1 MILIKKLLQQIDF
14 FNFRNGFIAFN
25 PFINYSQIDIYE
37 FINYIFERDN
47 VLPFEVEGEDR
58 DYQNH
63 KYNGIMCEILDTGKT
78 RTFMVLN
85 NLDFLEEI
93 KGRKFVVMS
102 PITYIGRNRTAN
114 NSRYLYAFA
123 IDLDGVE
130 EKHIGSLFKQFSNGR
145 IYPPNIIVSSGN
157 GLHLYYILKEPIA
170 LFDNVKVLL
179 KRFKYG
185 LIDLVWSGFTSK
197 QSRQYQGI
205 FQGFRVP
212 ETQTKF
218 GEKVRAYI
226 NYDIPFYDINE
237 LNKRLDSDIKLTE
250 EEILQIER
258 VVYKPKRI
266 SLAKAKELYPDWYER
281 RIVKGDKSR
290 KKWDIKR
297 DLYDW
302 WKRKITSN
310 KEVQEGHRY
319 FCLMTLAMYATKCNI
334 SYEEL
339 KEDAYAFLIEMEQK
353 TINQDNHFTKEDIE
367 DALRAYKESYITFP
381 RKDIERITGLSIP
394 ANKRNGRKQVVH
406 LMGAR
411 AIQEINDKVNQTNW
425 RQGNGRKEKKDI
437 VREWRLKNPLGKKI
451 ECEKQ
456 TGLSRHTVLKWWEK
470 VQEDIEEQN
479 KRYKEFSNIPFEI
492 KRKVYRKAYIHYH
505 SDYCLNNYGKPIT
518 TEEERKENIHIDY
531 FYFLLKEMK
540 IGDEKL
546 AEEIYKKRVENKNF
560 IRLKQ
565 LIKRQGK
572 RTEKIKNL
580 SEFYSLIDK
589 AESEEKLKEIC
600 SKYDFLPNLE
610 LF

>member
-1 MILIKKLLQQIDF
+1 
-14 FNFRNGFIAFN
+14 
-25 PFINYSQIDIYE
+25 
-37 FINYIFERDN
+37 
-47 VLPFEVEGEDR
+47 
-58 DYQNH
+58 
-63 KYNGIMCEILDTGKT
+63 
-78 RTFMVLN
+78 
-85 NLDFLEEI
+85 
-93 KGRKFVVMS
+93 
-102 PITYIGRNRTAN
+102 
-114 NSRYLYAFA
+114 
-123 IDLDGVE
+123 
-130 EKHIGSLFKQFSNGR
+130 
-145 IYPPNIIVSSGN
+145 
-157 GLHLYYILKEPIA
+157 
-170 LFDNVKVLL
+170 
-179 KRFKYG
+179 
-185 LIDLVWSGFTSK
+185 
-197 QSRQYQGI
+197 
-205 FQGFRVP
+205 
-212 ETQTKF
+212 
-218 GEKVRAYI
+218 
-226 NYDIPFYDINE
+226 
-237 LNKRLDSDIKLTE
+237 
-250 EEILQIER
+250 
-258 VVYKPKRI
+258 
-266 SLAKAKELYPDWYER
+266 
-281 RIVKGDKSR
+281 
-290 KKWDIKR
+290 
-297 DLYDW
+297 
-302 WKRKITSN
+302 
-310 KEVQEGHRY
+310 
-319 FCLMTLAMYATKCNI
+319 MTLAMYATKCNI

-339 KEDAYAFLIEMEQK
+339 KEDAYSFLIEMEQK

-394 ANKRNGRKQVVH
+394 ANKRNYQNQKDH
-406 LMGAR
+406 LE
-411 AIQEINDKVNQTNW
+411 EIRMIRDLRMK
-425 RQGNGRKEKKDI
+425 RQGKKWTDNNGRKEKKDI

-540 IGDEKL
+540 ISDEKL